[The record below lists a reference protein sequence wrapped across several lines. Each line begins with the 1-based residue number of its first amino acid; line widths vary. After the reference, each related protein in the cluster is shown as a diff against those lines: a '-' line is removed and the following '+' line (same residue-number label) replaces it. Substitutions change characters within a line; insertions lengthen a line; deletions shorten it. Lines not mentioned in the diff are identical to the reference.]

1 LAKGGQTEVASVF
14 DLFDKLDPKRNYK
27 IPPLEE

>member
-1 LAKGGQTEVASVF
+1 VPEVQKEGRAGVF
-14 DLFDKLDPKRNYK
+14 DLFDKFAPNRNYK